1 MASIFTRIIQGEIPG
16 HFVHEDD
23 QCVVIM
29 TIQPMKP
36 GHVLVIPR
44 EEVDHWDDLSEPL
57 YQHLMSVSRRLAKAI
72 KRAFPCKRVGM
83 LVVGLEVPHVHIH
96 LTPLDEMSD
105 IQVVDLP
112 MADQADLAAAAE
124 KLRAA
129 LAA

>member
-1 MASIFTRIIQGEIPG
+1 MASVFTRIIQGEIPG

-72 KRAFPCKRVGM
+72 KRAFPRKRVGM

>member
-1 MASIFTRIIQGEIPG
+1 MASIFSRIMRGEIPG

-44 EEVDHWDDLSEPL
+44 DEIDHWDDLPEAL
-57 YQHLMSVSRRLAKAI
+57 YVHLMGVSRWMAKAI

-96 LTPLDEMSD
+96 LTPLDTMEDIRVLGLEMA
-105 IQVVDLP
+105 P
-112 MADQADLAAAAE
+112 AEELASAAE
-124 KLRAA
+124 KIRAV
-129 LAA
+129 LK

>member
-44 EEVDHWDDLSEPL
+44 AEVDHWDDLPEPL
-57 YQHLMSVSRRLAKAI
+57 YQHLMTVSRRLAKAI
-72 KRAFPCKRVGM
+72 KQAFPCQRVGM
-83 LVVGLEVPHVHIH
+83 LIVGLEVPHVHVH
-96 LTPLDEMSD
+96 LTPLDAMSD
-105 IQVVDLP
+105 IQVENLP
-112 MADQADLAAAAE
+112 MAEPAELAATAE
-124 KLRAA
+124 KIRVA
-129 LAA
+129 LG